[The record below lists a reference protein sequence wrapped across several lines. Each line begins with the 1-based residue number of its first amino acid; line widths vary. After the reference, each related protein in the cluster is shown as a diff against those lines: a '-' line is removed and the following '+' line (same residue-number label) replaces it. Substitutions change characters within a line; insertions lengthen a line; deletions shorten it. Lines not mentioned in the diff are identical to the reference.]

1 MMSRSAG
8 SERHGSQLTDCARPV
23 HLTPLDSR
31 ISRHVGGWHSPAL
44 GQHMPVVSYGSHG
57 RPLLLFPT
65 AAADFLENERFFL
78 VKSVEPFLL
87 HGRVRLFS
95 IDSINRQA
103 WMDHALGVEEQARRQ
118 ALYMQYLEEELVPHI
133 RRMCGDDRLRVGTA
147 GASFGAFHA
156 ANALFRRPDLFDTT
170 IAMSGFYD
178 LAPDYLRGHSDD
190 NTYYNNPVWYLP
202 GLSGEYLNL
211 LRHRAR
217 IIIVSGQGA
226 YEAPDA
232 SRRLSEILG
241 RKGIPHVLD
250 LWGHDVNHDWP
261 WWRKMLPYYVDNLY

>member
-1 MMSRSAG
+1 MDHA
-8 SERHGSQLTDCARPV
+8 L
-23 HLTPLDSR
+23 LDPA
-31 ISRHVGGWHSPAL
+31 ISRQIDGWWSPSL
-44 GQHMPVVSYGSHG
+44 NQEMPIVSYGHAG
-57 RPLLLFPT
+57 APLLLFPT
-65 AAADFLENERFFL
+65 AAADFLENERFHL

-87 HGRVRLFS
+87 AGRIRLFS

-103 WMDHALGVEEQARRQ
+103 WMDGSLPAAVQAERQARFSRYVEQEVVGYVRQ
-118 ALYMQYLEEELVPHI
+118 QAGHAVRI
-133 RRMCGDDRLRVGTA
+133 GTV

-156 ANALFRRPDLFDTT
+156 ANALFRRPDLFDTL

-178 LAPDYLRGHSDD
+178 LAPDYLRGFTSDD
-190 NTYYNNPVWYLP
+190 CYYNNPAWYLP
-202 GLSGEYLNL
+202 GLAGEYLTW
-211 LRHRAR
+211 LRERCR

-232 SRRLSEILG
+232 SRQLSEILG

-261 WWRKMLPYYVDNLY
+261 WWRKMLPHYVEHLY